1 MAKVT
6 DIGEFGLIDRIRA
19 RKTEHDEDVVVGI
32 GDDCAVIRR
41 GPVLEVLTT
50 DCLVEGSHYE
60 DGWLSMEDVGW
71 KALAVNVSDVAAMG
85 GIPRHAVVT
94 LFLPLDFTTKQNDE
108 LYDGLDACGEATGVS
123 IVGGDIVRTRGPFA
137 ISITLSGTCERDE
150 VVLRSGARD
159 GDIIVVTGSLGEAS
173 VGLKYL
179 KDGRLPDTGSTGESC
194 LEKFRRP
201 LARVAESRVIVHSL
215 QPSSMIDVSDGLVS
229 DLWHILE
236 SSNVGA
242 VLDAERIPVGQG
254 VIDFFGGNRE
264 EALSSA
270 VAGGEDYEL
279 LFTVESKAED
289 ALAGIAEKLGTELT
303 MIGKIT
309 RKGSGVRMEG
319 RDGESRIEKGG
330 FDHFKPPV

>member
-1 MAKVT
+1 MARVT
-6 DIGEFGLIDRIRA
+6 EIGEFGLIDRIRA
-19 RKTEHDEDVVVGI
+19 RKAPHDEDVVVGI

-85 GIPRHAVVT
+85 GIPGHAVVT
-94 LFLPLDFTTKQNDE
+94 LFLPLDFTTKQTDE
-108 LYDGLDACGEATGVS
+108 LYDGLDACGEATRVS
-123 IVGGDIVRTRGPFA
+123 IVGGDIVRTKGPFA

-150 VVLRSGARD
+150 VVLRSGARE

-179 KDGRLPDTGSTGESC
+179 REGRVPETGSAGETC
-194 LEKFRRP
+194 MAKFRRP
-201 LARVAESRVIVHSL
+201 LARVAESRAIVQAL
-215 QPSSMIDVSDGLVS
+215 QPSSMIDLSDGLIS
-229 DLWHILE
+229 DLWHVLE
-236 SSNVGA
+236 ASNVGA
-242 VLDAERIPVGQG
+242 VLDAGEIPVGQG
-254 VIDFFGGNRE
+254 VIDFFGGGRE
-264 EALSSA
+264 EALSCA

-279 LFTVESKAED
+279 LFTVEDKAED
-289 ALAGIAEKLGTELT
+289 RLAGIAEKLGTKLT

-309 RKGSGVRMEG
+309 RKGSGVRMAG
-319 RDGESRIEKGG
+319 RDGESPIEKGG